1 MADTTRNIF
10 SLSEYSDYTIAGDGI
25 PIDSVFLKQ
34 GGAGA
39 SSGYVTRG
47 GVGYP
52 AEFKKADMSTDTFTT
67 IPAAFPGPSGSN
79 RDGYGAG
86 ATKDA
91 IVFAG
96 GNATPAGGGGANGA
110 QSNWY
115 KTPFATDTITLQSG
129 NFSSNRY
136 DIGGT
141 SNGSNGAIYF
151 YAGFRYGGSGGSD
164 NAKLMTPTG
173 TFYSLD
179 QNFPTSDGIGS
190 VGGTPEKGFIM
201 GKLSSN
207 TTNVWDF
214 PYTTEYT
221 SAMPGAAFPTAG
233 KSTTTNIGT
242 ANNTYVAGFTDNG
255 NTKKNWIQRLN
266 HSAETTSTIP
276 GATLADAS
284 SENGGIGN
292 YTTHGYIL
300 GANTISSGSK
310 SYIQKFVYTT
320 DTVSLIP
327 AVMQSSSGAGN
338 GRSGSE
344 NGVVESLPKVRFD
357 DNAEST
363 PNYSWFAGGNPG
375 TSTVNRLDMSTD
387 TTDNMSSMSLKS
399 GGGGGGTGSRE
410 LSTNQASS
418 PTTGYYFGGGHSEV
432 RRLHYSSQTESWQP
446 GTTIPGATGEPG
458 GGMTWSAAAGHST
471 AGYIMG
477 GAFANTPWNGNYNT
491 RSWVNKI
498 NYSSGGVNRIPS
510 ANLTSVPNEY
520 GTGDGTS
527 AVSSSGDT
535 SGAAYL
541 VGGQQW
547 PSQGIRS
554 NVWKMSYSTD
564 TTTAVPSFVPTSQYN
579 MTGHSEKSAGYFG
592 GGSPT
597 PSGGKMY
604 KFPWATETF
613 THDGGDSLHRDA
625 GSGGNQQAAY
635 QGAGA
640 PSSNNS
646 SSSYIK
652 KFTYAT
658 STTSTLTAR
667 YSAGNKTN
675 VGGMGALTNNLPSVP
690 AAPPSTPTPS
700 VSKENQN
707 YALFHASNDTA
718 YKKRDFSTDTTSSL
732 TNNYAPAGWHSD
744 AVADENAIYTNDYAN
759 AGWAHK
765 IDWSSQTTTV
775 MPNTWSGG
783 VNPYW
788 TGQYAATNMDQTK
801 GYFTGGQYPSLSPS
815 PNNGVGRRRQHIV
828 FATGTGVNDGDDAQD
843 YVARAAGGDSATRG
857 YMFGGQDANGNAIG
871 KITYMNFASGDSWDQ
886 VPGNPNFDMG
896 WRRIDTAVVGNKDKL
911 YIAGARYPAP
921 NMPAPTSMFE
931 RFTFSTETRSNLP
944 GSILTSNSSRKL
956 TATGNQTQGYWSG
969 SGYTGTSNKLVYSTE
984 TVSNTP
990 NYPSYSGA
998 DNWARSQAQNA
1009 QPGQINVPIVFQ

>member
-10 SLSEYSDYTIAGDGI
+10 SLSEYSDDTIAGDGI
-25 PIDSVFLKQ
+25 PVDSVFLKQ

-47 GVGYP
+47 GGAGYP

-67 IPAAFPGPSGSN
+67 IPTAFPGPSGSN

-151 YAGFRYGGSGGSD
+151 YAGFRYGGSGGND

-207 TTNVWDF
+207 TSNVWDF
-214 PYTTEYT
+214 PYTTEYAST
-221 SAMPGAAFPTAG
+221 MPGAAFPTAG

-327 AVMQSSSGAGN
+327 AVMQSNSGAGN

-344 NGVVESLPKVRFD
+344 NGVVDSLPKARFV

-363 PNYSWFAGGNPG
+363 PNYSWFAGGTSG
-375 TSTVNRLDMSTD
+375 LVSTVNRLDMTTD
-387 TTDNMSSMSLKS
+387 TTDNMSSMTIN
-399 GGGGGGTGSRE
+399 GNRQ
-410 LSTNQASS
+410 LSTNQGSS
-418 PTTGYYFGGGHSEV
+418 PTTGYYAGSWPGGTSQV
-432 RRLHYSSQTESWQP
+432 RKLNYSAQTESYTS
-446 GTTIPGATGEPG
+446 GMNIPGVPADGLEKT
-458 GGMTWSAAAGHST
+458 AIAGNST
-471 AGYIMG
+471 SGYIMG
-477 GAFANTPWNGNYNT
+477 GHYYPNTT

-498 NYSSGGVNRIPS
+498 NYAGDGVSRIPS
-510 ANLTSVPNEY
+510 ANIASVPNEY
-520 GTGDGTS
+520 GTGEGTT
-527 AVSSSGDT
+527 AISSSGDT

-541 VGGQQW
+541 FAGQQW

-554 NVWKMSYSTD
+554 NIWKMTYSTE
-564 TTTAVPSFVPTSQYN
+564 TTTALPSFGPNN
-579 MTGHSEKSAGYFG
+579 MFMFTGHSEKSAGYIG

-604 KFPWATETF
+604 KFPWATETLSL
-613 THDGGDSLHRDA
+613 DGGIDLSRNA
-625 GSGGNQQAAY
+625 GSGGNQQYAY
-635 QGAGA
+635 QVGGA
-640 PSSNNS
+640 PSGTNS
-646 SSSYIK
+646 TSSYIR
-652 KFTYAT
+652 KFTYST
-658 STTSTLTAR
+658 SSTEVIPAR
-667 YSAGNKTN
+667 YTVGAKTN
-675 VGGMGALTNNLPSVP
+675 IGGMGALTNNLPSVP
-690 AAPPSTPTPS
+690 AGPLSTPTPAI
-700 VSKENQN
+700 SKENQN
-707 YALFHASNDTA
+707 YALFHASNDTD

-765 IDWSSQTTTV
+765 IDWSTQTTTV

-815 PNNGVGRRRQHIV
+815 PNNGVGRRRQYID

-843 YVARAAGGDSATRG
+843 YVARAAGGDSASRG

-871 KITYMNFASGDSWDQ
+871 KITYMNFATGGSFDQ

-896 WRRIDTAVVGNKDKL
+896 WRRIDTSVVGNKDKL

-921 NMPAPTSMFE
+921 NMPSPTSMFE

-998 DNWARSQAQNA
+998 DNWAMSQAQNA
-1009 QPGQINVPIVFQ
+1009 QPGQINVPVSVLQ

>member
-255 NTKKNWIQRLN
+255 NTKKNWIQQLN

-327 AVMQSSSGAGN
+327 AVMQSNSGAGN

-344 NGVVESLPKVRFD
+344 NGVVESLPKVRFE

-363 PNYSWFAGGNPG
+363 PNYSWFAGGSPNA
-375 TSTVNRLDMSTD
+375 STVDRLDMTTD
-387 TTDNMSSMSLKS
+387 TTDYMSSMTLNS
-399 GGGGGGTGSRE
+399 GGGGGGTGSRQ

-418 PTTGYYFGGGHSEV
+418 PTTGYYFGSGHSEV

-700 VSKENQN
+700 VSKENHTYGIYRQGSRTD
-707 YALFHASNDTA
+707 FQ
-718 YKKRDFSTDTTSSL
+718 KIDFSTGSTSTIPGSFG
-732 TNNYAPAGWHSD
+732 TMVASTAVSD
-744 AVADENAIYTNDYAN
+744 DQAIYTSDWNT
-759 AGWAHK
+759 AGRSFK
-765 IDWSSQTTTV
+765 SDWSTQTTKAS
-775 MPNTWSGG
+775 PGTWSTS
-783 VNPYW
+783 VNPYFVGRFS
-788 TGQYAATNMDQTK
+788 TANMSQTK
-801 GYFTGGQYPSLSPS
+801 GYFTGGRYPSISPS
-815 PNNGVGRRRQHIV
+815 PNNGVNERRQHIV
-828 FATGTGVNDGDDAQD
+828 FATGTGVSEGNKAED
-843 YVARAAGGDSATRG
+843 YIYYSAGSDSATRG
-857 YMFGGQDANGNAIG
+857 YMYGGYNYNEGG
-871 KITYMNFASGDSWDQ
+871 TSKITYMNFATDGSFNAT
-886 VPGNPNFDMG
+886 PGTPTFTLAYN
-896 WRRIDTAVVGNKDKL
+896 RAEAAVVGNKDKA
-911 YIAGARYPAP
+911 YIAGTAYSIPGVPA
-921 NMPAPTSMFE
+921 AISRIE
-931 RFTFSTETRSNLP
+931 KFTYSTETRQTMPSLNTPSSSNR
-944 GSILTSNSSRKL
+944 GMA
-956 TATGNQTQGYWSG
+956 ATGDQEKGYWAGAATNPNSFVITYATESMSG
-969 SGYTGTSNKLVYSTE
+969 
-984 TVSNTP
+984 TP
-990 NYPSYSGA
+990 NYPNRAS
-998 DNWARSQAQNA
+998 DNWAISQAQNA
-1009 QPGQINVPIVFQ
+1009 QPGYINVPVSVL